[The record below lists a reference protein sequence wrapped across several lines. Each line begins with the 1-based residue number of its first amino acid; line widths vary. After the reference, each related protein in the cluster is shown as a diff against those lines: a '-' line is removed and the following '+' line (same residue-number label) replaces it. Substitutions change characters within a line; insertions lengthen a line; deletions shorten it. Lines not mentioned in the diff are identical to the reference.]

1 MMCFDVSSPNRDLYT
16 RSKLDTY
23 LSRALNVPLSN
34 GRLTPIDEQNYVLTL
49 DFTIKMLNIYER
61 YECGVPVIIEG
72 ETGVGKTA
80 LIEMLS
86 KLINHSWVAQW
97 EKTKDRI
104 LEIIKRKL
112 GGINC
117 MHTSAIYSLESCI
130 IYRLFA

>member
-1 MMCFDVSSPNRDLYT
+1 MMFFFSSTNRDLFS

-23 LSRALNVPLSN
+23 LSRALNVPLCN
-34 GRLTPIDEQNYVLTL
+34 GRLTPIDEQSYVLTL

-97 EKTKDRI
+97 EKAKDRI
-104 LEIIKRKL
+104 LEIIMRKL
-112 GGINC
+112 GGMNYI
-117 MHTSAIYSLESCI
+117 HTSAYYSLKPCI
-130 IYRLFA
+130 PYLLFA